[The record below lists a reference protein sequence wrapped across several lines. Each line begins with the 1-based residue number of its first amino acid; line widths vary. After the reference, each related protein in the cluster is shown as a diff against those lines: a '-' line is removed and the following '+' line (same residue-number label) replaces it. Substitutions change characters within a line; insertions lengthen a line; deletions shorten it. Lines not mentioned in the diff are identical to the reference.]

1 MQADLI
7 FKHATVID
15 GAGRPGFAADVA
27 VTAGRIKAVGELAGW
42 SAARIVEA
50 EGLALSPGFVD
61 MHGHSD
67 YFLLILP
74 SAEGKVKQGIT
85 TEVGG
90 NCGYCAAPVKGSVAE
105 DRRLSHKELYDL
117 DVDFETFDQ
126 FLSRMEAARPAINF
140 APQVGFNTVRAAA
153 GLYTGETPS
162 AAKLDEMRSMVRE
175 SLEAGAFGMSLGL
188 IYPPGCF
195 AGLDEIV
202 ACARES
208 ARLGGIVSSHM
219 RSEGDRVVEAVE
231 ESIAIARRAEVR
243 FEISHLKTSGARN
256 WGKLQR
262 VFDAIEQA
270 RGQGVAVTA
279 DRYPYLAS
287 FTQLSAALPEWVFE
301 GGKDAF
307 FSRLAD
313 SAVRDKMRRE
323 LERTD
328 EHGDRWERI
337 VISQVFHDELSIHEG
352 KTVAEAAKETGMD
365 PLDFVCDL
373 TIRAKDR
380 AAATYHT
387 MSTGNLARIYQKEWV
402 MVGSDAAVRSHQ
414 GFLSEGKPHPRAYG
428 TMPRM
433 IAWVVR
439 EKAWLTLEAAVK
451 KMTSDPCAVLGIKD
465 RGMVREGM
473 AADLV
478 LFDPATV
485 RDTST
490 YEKPQ
495 SYPEGIEMVVVNGK
509 ISVERGELTG
519 ERAGRVLRRGE

>member
-1 MQADLI
+1 MNPELL
-7 FKHATVID
+7 FKHAFVID

-27 VTAGRIKAVGELAGW
+27 VTGGRIEAVGDLAGW
-42 SAARIVEA
+42 NAARTVEA
-50 EGLALSPGFVD
+50 RGLALAPGFVD

-90 NCGYCAAPVKGSVAE
+90 NCGYSAAPVQGSVAE
-105 DRRLSHKELYDL
+105 DRKQSHKDLYNF

-126 FLSRMEAARPAINF
+126 FLSRMEQARPAINY
-140 APQVGFNTVRAAA
+140 APLVGFNTVRASA
-153 GLYTGETPS
+153 GLYTALPPS
-162 AAKLDEMRSMVRE
+162 PEKLAEMRAMVRAGM
-175 SLEAGAFGMSLGL
+175 EAGAFGMSMGL

-195 AGLDEIV
+195 AGLDEIA
-202 ACARES
+202 ACGRE
-208 ARLGGIVSSHM
+208 AAALGGIVSSHM
-219 RSEGDRVVEAVE
+219 RSEGDRVVEAVN
-231 ESIAIARRAEVR
+231 ESIAIARRAEAR
-243 FEISHLKTSGARN
+243 FQISHLKTSGTRN

-270 RGQGVAVTA
+270 RDQGVAITA

-301 GGKDAF
+301 GGKEAF
-307 FSRLAD
+307 FARLAD

-328 EHGDRWERI
+328 EHGDRWDRI
-337 VISQVFHDELSIHEG
+337 VISQVFHEELSRHEG
-352 KTVAEAAKETGMD
+352 QPVADAAKEAGMD

-380 AAATYHT
+380 VAATYHT
-387 MSTGNLARIYQKEWV
+387 MSAGNLQRIYQKDWV

-433 IAWVVR
+433 LGWVVR
-439 EKAWLTLEAAVK
+439 EKGWLTLEAAVK
-451 KMTSDPCAVLGIKD
+451 KMTFDPCAVLGIKD
-465 RGMVREGM
+465 RGVIREGM
-473 AADLV
+473 CADLV
-478 LFDPATV
+478 LFDPAAV
-485 RDTST
+485 RDTAT

-495 SYPEGIEMVVVNGK
+495 SYPEGIAMVVVNGK

-519 ERAGRVLRRGE
+519 ERAGRVLRRGA